1 VNYFKDEDIAPPKH
15 LDGFK
20 ISRDGSINSNFHKEV
35 FLGEDVENFQNG
47 NYRLKEQKGKL
58 KQIFLL

>member
-1 VNYFKDEDIAPPKH
+1 MKVDDVAPPKH

-20 ISRDGSINSNFHKEV
+20 IGRDGSINSNFHKEV

-47 NYRLKEQKGKL
+47 NYRLRDQKEKL
-58 KQIFLL
+58 KKIFAM